1 MAHRQPLT
9 QARGR
14 MMSQLRN
21 LIQSLPE
28 KDRKL
33 IQYLALAMAFSLL
46 WFWNIAPALKT
57 YQEAPLQLAQ
67 LERQTENLKAL
78 QAQALAL
85 QKAPR
90 VKVQSVGAVL
100 QQSSTEILGNGAKLN
115 LEASRAT
122 LTLNNVSAEALAQ
135 FLTAARTQAQAMPIE
150 AKLQK
155 NKTGN
160 VEVWRGTLI
169 LSLHSQS

>member
-1 MAHRQPLT
+1 
-9 QARGR
+9 
-14 MMSQLRN
+14 MMSQWRN

-33 IQYLALAMAFSLL
+33 IQYLALALVFSLL

-57 YQEAPLQLAQ
+57 YQEAPNQLAQ

-90 VKVQSVGAVL
+90 VKVQNVGAVL
-100 QQSSTEILGNGAKLN
+100 QQSSTEILGNSTKLN

-122 LTLNNVSAEALAQ
+122 LTLNNVSPEALAQ
-135 FLTAARTQAQAMPIE
+135 FLAVARAQAHAMPIE

-155 NKTGN
+155 NKTGT

-169 LSLHSQS
+169 LSLPSQS

>member
-1 MAHRQPLT
+1 
-9 QARGR
+9 
-14 MMSQLRN
+14 MSKWRN

-33 IQYLALAMAFSLL
+33 IQYLALALVFSLL

-57 YQEAPLQLAQ
+57 YQEAPRQLVQ

-78 QAQALAL
+78 QAQAIAL

-90 VKVQSVGAVL
+90 VKVQNVGAVL
-100 QQSSTEILGNGAKLN
+100 QQSSTEIFGNGAKLN
-115 LEASRAT
+115 LEPSRAT
-122 LTLNNVSAEALAQ
+122 LTLNNVSPEALAQ
-135 FLTAARTQAQAMPIE
+135 FLAAARTQAQAMPIE

-155 NKTGN
+155 NKTGT
-160 VEVWRGTLI
+160 VEFWRGTLI
-169 LSLHSQS
+169 LSLPSQS

>member
-1 MAHRQPLT
+1 
-9 QARGR
+9 

-33 IQYLALAMAFSLL
+33 IQYLALALAFSLL

-90 VKVQSVGAVL
+90 VKVQNVGAVL
-100 QQSSTEILGNGAKLN
+100 QQASSEILGNGAKLN

-135 FLTAARTQAQAMPIE
+135 FLALARSQAQAMPIE

-155 NKTGN
+155 NKTGT

-169 LSLHSQS
+169 LSLPSQS

>member
-1 MAHRQPLT
+1 
-9 QARGR
+9 
-14 MMSQLRN
+14 MSQLRN

-28 KDRKL
+28 KDHKL
-33 IQYLALAMAFSLL
+33 IQYLALALAFSLL

-57 YQEAPLQLAQ
+57 YQEAPL
-67 LERQTENLKAL
+67 
-78 QAQALAL
+78 
-85 QKAPR
+85 
-90 VKVQSVGAVL
+90 
-100 QQSSTEILGNGAKLN
+100 LN

-135 FLTAARTQAQAMPIE
+135 FLAAARTQAQAMPIE

-155 NKTGN
+155 NKTGT

-169 LSLHSQS
+169 LSLPSQS

>member
-1 MAHRQPLT
+1 MAHRESLN

-14 MMSQLRN
+14 MMSQWRN

-33 IQYLALAMAFSLL
+33 IQYLALALVFSLL

-57 YQEAPLQLAQ
+57 YQEAPNQLAQ

-90 VKVQSVGAVL
+90 VKVQNVGAVL
-100 QQSSTEILGNGAKLN
+100 QQSSTEILGNSAKLN

-122 LTLNNVSAEALAQ
+122 LTLNNVSPEALAQ
-135 FLTAARTQAQAMPIE
+135 FLAVARAQAQAMPIE

-155 NKTGN
+155 NKTGT

-169 LSLHSQS
+169 LSLPSQS

>member
-1 MAHRQPLT
+1 
-9 QARGR
+9 
-14 MMSQLRN
+14 MMSPWRKHF
-21 LIQSLPE
+21 QSLPE

-33 IQYLALAMAFSLL
+33 IPFLAFVLLTSLL

-67 LERQTENLKAL
+67 LERQTEHLKAL

-90 VKVQSVGAVL
+90 MKVQDAGAVL
-100 QQSSTEILGNGAKLN
+100 QQTASDILGNGGKLK
-115 LEASRAT
+115 LEDSRAT
-122 LTLNNVSAEALAQ
+122 ITLNNVSAETLAQ
-135 FLTAARTQAQAMPIE
+135 FLAAARNQAMALPIE

-155 NKTGN
+155 SQSGS
-160 VEVWRGTLI
+160 VEIWRGTLI
-169 LSLHSQS
+169 LNLPTQS

>member
-1 MAHRQPLT
+1 MAHRESLT
-9 QARGR
+9 QAGGR
-14 MMSQLRN
+14 VMSQWRN

-33 IQYLALAMAFSLL
+33 IQYLALALVFSLL

-90 VKVQSVGAVL
+90 VKVQNVGAVL
-100 QQSSTEILGNGAKLN
+100 QQSLTEIFGNSAKLN

-135 FLTAARTQAQAMPIE
+135 FLAAARTQAQAMPIE

-169 LSLHSQS
+169 LSLPSQS

>member
-1 MAHRQPLT
+1 
-9 QARGR
+9 
-14 MMSQLRN
+14 MSQWRN
-21 LIQSLPE
+21 MLQSLPE

-33 IQYLALAMAFSLL
+33 IQYLALALAFSLL

-57 YQEAPLQLAQ
+57 YKEAPLQLAQ

-90 VKVQSVGAVL
+90 VKVQNVGAVL
-100 QQSSTEILGNGAKLN
+100 QQASSEILGNGAKLN

-122 LTLNNVSAEALAQ
+122 LTLYNVSAEALAQ

-169 LSLHSQS
+169 LSLPSQS

>member
-1 MAHRQPLT
+1 
-9 QARGR
+9 
-14 MMSQLRN
+14 MMSQWRN

-33 IQYLALAMAFSLL
+33 IQYLALALVFSLL

-57 YQEAPLQLAQ
+57 YQEAPNQLAQ

-90 VKVQSVGAVL
+90 VKVQNVGAVL
-100 QQSSTEILGNGAKLN
+100 QQSSTEILGNSAKLN

-122 LTLNNVSAEALAQ
+122 LTLNNVSPEALAQ
-135 FLTAARTQAQAMPIE
+135 FLAVARSQAQAMPIE

-155 NKTGN
+155 NKTGT

-169 LSLHSQS
+169 LSLPSQS

>member
-1 MAHRQPLT
+1 
-9 QARGR
+9 
-14 MMSQLRN
+14 MSQLRN

-100 QQSSTEILGNGAKLN
+100 QQSSTEILGNGAQLN

-135 FLTAARTQAQAMPIE
+135 FLAAARTQAIALPTE

-155 NKTGN
+155 SQAGGL
-160 VEVWRGTLI
+160 EVWRGTLI
-169 LSLHSQS
+169 LNLPSQS

>member
-1 MAHRQPLT
+1 
-9 QARGR
+9 
-14 MMSQLRN
+14 MSQLRN

-33 IQYLALAMAFSLL
+33 IQYLALALAFSLL

-57 YQEAPLQLAQ
+57 YQDAPNQLVQ

-90 VKVQSVGAVL
+90 VKVQNVGAVL
-100 QQSSTEILGNGAKLN
+100 QQSLTEILGNSAKLN

-155 NKTGN
+155 NKTGT

-169 LSLHSQS
+169 LSLPSQS

>member
-1 MAHRQPLT
+1 
-9 QARGR
+9 
-14 MMSQLRN
+14 MSQLRN

-33 IQYLALAMAFSLL
+33 IQYLALALAFSLL

-90 VKVQSVGAVL
+90 VKVQNVGAVL
-100 QQSSTEILGNGAKLN
+100 QQSLTEILGNSAKLN

-135 FLTAARTQAQAMPIE
+135 FLAAARTQAQAMPIE

-155 NKTGN
+155 NKTGT

-169 LSLHSQS
+169 LSLPSQS

>member
-1 MAHRQPLT
+1 
-9 QARGR
+9 
-14 MMSQLRN
+14 MSQLRN

-90 VKVQSVGAVL
+90 VKVQNVGAVL
-100 QQSSTEILGNGAKLN
+100 QQASSEILGNGATLN
-115 LEASRAT
+115 LEASRAP

-135 FLTAARTQAQAMPIE
+135 FLALARSQAQAMPIE

-155 NKTGN
+155 NKTGTA
-160 VEVWRGTLI
+160 EVWRGTLI
-169 LSLHSQS
+169 LSLPSQS

>member
-1 MAHRQPLT
+1 
-9 QARGR
+9 
-14 MMSQLRN
+14 
-21 LIQSLPE
+21 
-28 KDRKL
+28 
-33 IQYLALAMAFSLL
+33 
-46 WFWNIAPALKT
+46 
-57 YQEAPLQLAQ
+57 
-67 LERQTENLKAL
+67 L

-90 VKVQSVGAVL
+90 VKVQNVGAVL
-100 QQSSTEILGNGAKLN
+100 QQSLTEILGNSAKLN

-135 FLTAARTQAQAMPIE
+135 FLAAARTQAQAMPIE

-155 NKTGN
+155 NKTGT

-169 LSLHSQS
+169 LSLPSQS

>member
-1 MAHRQPLT
+1 
-9 QARGR
+9 

-33 IQYLALAMAFSLL
+33 IQYLALALAFSLL

-90 VKVQSVGAVL
+90 VKVQNVGAVL
-100 QQSSTEILGNGAKLN
+100 QQSLTEILGNSAKLN

-155 NKTGN
+155 NKTGT

-169 LSLHSQS
+169 LSLPSQS

>member
-1 MAHRQPLT
+1 
-9 QARGR
+9 
-14 MMSQLRN
+14 MMSPWRKHF
-21 LIQSLPE
+21 QSLPE

-33 IQYLALAMAFSLL
+33 IPFLAFVLLTSLL

-67 LERQTENLKAL
+67 LERQTEHLKAL

-90 VKVQSVGAVL
+90 MKVQDAGAVL
-100 QQSSTEILGNGAKLN
+100 QQTASDILGNGGKLK
-115 LEASRAT
+115 LEDSRAT
-122 LTLNNVSAEALAQ
+122 ITLNNVSAETLAH
-135 FLTAARTQAQAMPIE
+135 FLAAARNQAMALPIE

-155 NKTGN
+155 SQSGS
-160 VEVWRGTLI
+160 VEIWRGTLI
-169 LSLHSQS
+169 LNLPTQS

>member
-1 MAHRQPLT
+1 
-9 QARGR
+9 

-33 IQYLALAMAFSLL
+33 IQYLALALAFSLL

-90 VKVQSVGAVL
+90 VKVQNVGAVL
-100 QQSSTEILGNGAKLN
+100 QQSLTEILGNGAKLN

-135 FLTAARTQAQAMPIE
+135 FLAAARTQAQAMPIE

-169 LSLHSQS
+169 LSLPSQS

>member
-1 MAHRQPLT
+1 
-9 QARGR
+9 
-14 MMSQLRN
+14 MSQLRN

-33 IQYLALAMAFSLL
+33 IQYLALALAFSLL

-67 LERQTENLKAL
+67 LERQTENLKTL
-78 QAQALAL
+78 QAQALVL

-90 VKVQSVGAVL
+90 VKVQNVGAVL
-100 QQSSTEILGNGAKLN
+100 QQSSTEILGNSAKLN

-135 FLTAARTQAQAMPIE
+135 FLAAARTQAQAMPIE
-150 AKLQK
+150 VKLQK

-169 LSLHSQS
+169 LSLPSQS

>member
-1 MAHRQPLT
+1 
-9 QARGR
+9 
-14 MMSQLRN
+14 MSQLHN

-33 IQYLALAMAFSLL
+33 IQYLALALAFSLL

-90 VKVQSVGAVL
+90 VKVQNVGAVL
-100 QQSSTEILGNGAKLN
+100 QQSSTEILGNSAKLN

-135 FLTAARTQAQAMPIE
+135 FLAAARTQAQAMPIE

-155 NKTGN
+155 NKTGT

-169 LSLHSQS
+169 LSLPSQS

>member
-1 MAHRQPLT
+1 
-9 QARGR
+9 
-14 MMSQLRN
+14 MSQLRN

-33 IQYLALAMAFSLL
+33 IQYLALALAFSLL

-57 YQEAPLQLAQ
+57 YQDAPNQLAQ

-90 VKVQSVGAVL
+90 VKVQNVGAVL
-100 QQSSTEILGNGAKLN
+100 QQSSTEILGNGTKLN

-135 FLTAARTQAQAMPIE
+135 FLAAARTQAQAMPIE

-155 NKTGN
+155 NKTGT

-169 LSLHSQS
+169 LSLPSQS

>member
-1 MAHRQPLT
+1 
-9 QARGR
+9 
-14 MMSQLRN
+14 MSQWRN

-33 IQYLALAMAFSLL
+33 IQYLALALVFSLL

-90 VKVQSVGAVL
+90 VKVQNVGAVL
-100 QQSSTEILGNGAKLN
+100 QQSLTEILGNSAKLN

-155 NKTGN
+155 NKTGT

-169 LSLHSQS
+169 LSLPSQS

>member
-1 MAHRQPLT
+1 
-9 QARGR
+9 

-90 VKVQSVGAVL
+90 VKVQNVGAVL
-100 QQSSTEILGNGAKLN
+100 QQSLTEIFGNSAKLN

-135 FLTAARTQAQAMPIE
+135 FLAAARTQAQAMPIE

-169 LSLHSQS
+169 LSLPSQS

>member
-1 MAHRQPLT
+1 
-9 QARGR
+9 
-14 MMSQLRN
+14 MSQLRN

-33 IQYLALAMAFSLL
+33 IQYLALALAFSLL

-90 VKVQSVGAVL
+90 VKVQNVGAVL
-100 QQSSTEILGNGAKLN
+100 QQSLTEILGNSAKLN

-155 NKTGN
+155 NKTGT

-169 LSLHSQS
+169 LSLPSQS

>member
-1 MAHRQPLT
+1 
-9 QARGR
+9 
-14 MMSQLRN
+14 MSQLRN

-33 IQYLALAMAFSLL
+33 IQYLALALAFSLL

-90 VKVQSVGAVL
+90 VKVQNVGAVL
-100 QQSSTEILGNGAKLN
+100 QQASSEILGNGAKLN

-135 FLTAARTQAQAMPIE
+135 FLAAARTQAQAMPIE

-155 NKTGN
+155 NKTGT

-169 LSLHSQS
+169 LSLPSQS

>member
-1 MAHRQPLT
+1 
-9 QARGR
+9 
-14 MMSQLRN
+14 MMSQWRN

-33 IQYLALAMAFSLL
+33 IQYLALALVFSLL

-57 YQEAPLQLAQ
+57 YQEAPIQLAQ

-90 VKVQSVGAVL
+90 VKVQNVGAVL
-100 QQSSTEILGNGAKLN
+100 QQSSTEILGNSAKLN

-122 LTLNNVSAEALAQ
+122 LTLNNVSPEALAQ
-135 FLTAARTQAQAMPIE
+135 FLAVARYQAQAMPIE

-155 NKTGN
+155 NKTGT

-169 LSLHSQS
+169 LSLPSQS

>member
-1 MAHRQPLT
+1 
-9 QARGR
+9 
-14 MMSQLRN
+14 MSQLRN

-33 IQYLALAMAFSLL
+33 IQYLALALAFSLL

-90 VKVQSVGAVL
+90 VKVQNVGAVL
-100 QQSSTEILGNGAKLN
+100 QQSSTEILGNSAKLN

-135 FLTAARTQAQAMPIE
+135 FLAAARTQAQAMPIE

-155 NKTGN
+155 NKTGT

-169 LSLHSQS
+169 LSLPSQS